1 MRHVL
6 LTVLGCGIAAASCQ
20 CGEPPLRSELG
31 ASEPRVT
38 STAGEGGDHQ
48 EARQALVNALRAQGI
63 RDRRVLSAIESVP
76 RHRMV
81 PDALESQAYVD
92 SPLPIGHDQ
101 TISQPYI
108 VARMSELAEI
118 EPGDKVLEIG
128 TGSGYQ
134 AAVLAEL
141 GAEVYSIE
149 IVPELG
155 ERTRALLDRLGYDER
170 IHTRIGDGYAGW
182 PSEAPFSAILLTA
195 APPAIPE
202 PLKEQLAVGGKLVA
216 PVGRG
221 IQELVVLTKTP
232 DGLEQTSAIPVRFV
246 PMTGRAQELDEQ

>member
-1 MRHVL
+1 MRHAL
-6 LTVLGCGIAAASCQ
+6 LTVLAGALAAESCQ
-20 CGEPPLRSELG
+20 CGEPPLHSELG
-31 ASEPRVT
+31 VRESLGA
-38 STAGEGGDHQ
+38 STAGDGSAHQ
-48 EARQALVNALRAQGI
+48 GARHALVKALRAQGI
-63 RDRRVLSAIESVP
+63 RDARVLAAIASVP

-81 PDALESQAYVD
+81 PDALESGAYVD
-92 SPLPIGHDQ
+92 SPLPIGHGQ

-108 VARMSELAEI
+108 VARMSELADI
-118 EPGDKVLEIG
+118 EPGEKVLEIG

-155 ERTRALLDRLGYDER
+155 ERTRALLDRLGYSER

-182 PSEAPFSAILLTA
+182 SSEAPFAAILLTA

-202 PLKEQLAVGGKLVA
+202 PLKEQLALGGKLVA

-221 IQELVVLTKTP
+221 AQELVVLTRTA
-232 DGLEQTSAIPVRFV
+232 DGLEQTAALPVRFV
-246 PMTGRAQELDEQ
+246 PMTGRAQELEE